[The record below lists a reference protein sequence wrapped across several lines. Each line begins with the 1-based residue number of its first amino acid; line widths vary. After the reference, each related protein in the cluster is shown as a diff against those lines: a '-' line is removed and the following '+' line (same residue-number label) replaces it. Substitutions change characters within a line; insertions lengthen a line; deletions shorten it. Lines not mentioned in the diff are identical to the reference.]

1 LHDKGIIFCICT
13 SICTTLSYLVI
24 IPKLNELNYSLKVM
38 TTWSKYTN
46 SVFSGKSMILL
57 VIGGLVAGGILA
69 ILK

>member
-1 LHDKGIIFCICT
+1 
-13 SICTTLSYLVI
+13 VI

-38 TTWSKYTN
+38 TNSWSKYTN